1 MKLIVAL
8 SIGIF
13 LLFSCKKPENR
24 PCWKTAGTDT
34 EMTIEVEPF
43 SKLFLREHVEFVL
56 VQDTVEKV
64 VLSGGKNLL
73 NFIAVS
79 VTDQTL
85 EIGNDNTCTFF
96 RSYDKKV
103 KAEIHF
109 KSIENIHFEGS
120 ESLTNKGILNFSWLT
135 VLIRD
140 GAGPVNLN
148 FDAYAVI
155 ATISHGWGDFT
166 FTGDV
171 NYANFN
177 VWSNGFCNTYG
188 LNIKDSITVVSATQG
203 PMHINAD
210 QAKLKAETNG
220 SGNIYYRGT
229 PSSIAFNKYGL
240 GDLLDD
246 N

>member
-8 SIGIF
+8 SFSIL
-13 LLFSCKKPENR
+13 LLFACKKSENR
-24 PCWKTAGTDT
+24 PCWKTAGADT
-34 EMTIEVEPF
+34 ELTIELEPF
-43 SKLFLREHVEFVL
+43 SKLFLHEHVEFVL

-64 VLSGGKNLL
+64 VLTGGKNLL

-85 EIGNDNTCTFF
+85 EIGNDNKCSFF

-120 ESLTNKGILNFSWLT
+120 EPLTNKGKLNFSWLT
-135 VLIRD
+135 LLIRD

-148 FDAYAVI
+148 FDAYVVI

-166 FTGDV
+166 FSGSV
-171 NYANFN
+171 NYANLN

-188 LNIKDSITVVSATQG
+188 LSVKDSISVVSATQG

-210 QAKLKAETNG
+210 NAKLKAETNG
-220 SGNIYYRGT
+220 SGNIYYRGI

-240 GDLLDD
+240 GELLDG

>member
-1 MKLIVAL
+1 MKPFVVVCVLLAL
-8 SIGIF
+8 AAA
-13 LLFSCKKPENR
+13 CKKAENR
-24 PCWKTAGTDT
+24 PCWKTAGADT
-34 EMTIEVEPF
+34 EMTIEVAPF
-43 SKLFLREHVEFVL
+43 AKLFLHEHVKFVL
-56 VQDTVEKV
+56 VQDSVEKV
-64 VLSGGKNLL
+64 ILSGGKNLL
-73 NFIAVS
+73 NFIDVS
-79 VTDQTL
+79 VADQTL
-85 EIGNDNTCTFF
+85 EIGNDNKCTFF

-120 ESLTNKGILNFSWLT
+120 ESLTNKGKLNFSWLT
-135 VLIRD
+135 LLIRD

-148 FDAYAVI
+148 FDAYVVI

-166 FTGDV
+166 FTGNV

-188 LNIKDSITVVSATQG
+188 LNVKDSITVVSSTQG
-203 PMHINAD
+203 PVHINAD

-220 SGNIYYRGT
+220 SGNINYRGV
-229 PSSIAFNKYGL
+229 PSSMAFNKYGL
-240 GDLLDD
+240 GDLIDD

>member
-1 MKLIVAL
+1 MKLIVPMCF
-8 SIGIF
+8 GIL
-13 LLFSCKKPENR
+13 LLFACKKPENR
-24 PCWKTAGTDT
+24 PCWKTAGVDT
-34 EMTIEVEPF
+34 ELTIEVEPF
-43 SKLFLREHVEFVL
+43 SKLFLHEHVEFVL

-79 VTDQTL
+79 VTEQTL
-85 EIGNDNTCTFF
+85 EIGNDNKCTFF

-109 KSIENIHFEGS
+109 KNIDNIHFEGS
-120 ESLTNKGILNFSWLT
+120 ESLTNKGKLNFSWLT

-148 FDAYAVI
+148 FDAFAVI

-166 FTGDV
+166 FSGSV

-188 LNIKDSITVVSATQG
+188 LSVKDSISVVSATQG
-203 PMHINAD
+203 PVHINAD

-229 PSSIAFNKYGL
+229 PSSIAFNKYAL
-240 GDLLDD
+240 GNLLDD

>member
-1 MKLIVAL
+1 MKPIVVL
-8 SIGIF
+8 SFVVFVLSG
-13 LLFSCKKPENR
+13 CKKPEDR
-24 PCWKTAGTDT
+24 PCWKTAGEEA
-34 EMTIEVEPF
+34 EMTVALEPF
-43 SKLFLREHVEFVL
+43 TKLFLKEHVEFIL

-64 VLSGGKNLL
+64 VLTGGKNLL
-73 NFIAVS
+73 NFISVS
-79 VTDQTL
+79 VSDQTL
-85 EIGNDNTCTFF
+85 EIGNQNKCTFF

-109 KSIENIHFEGS
+109 KNIENIRFEGS
-120 ESLTNKGILNFSWLT
+120 ESLTNKGKLNFSWLT
-135 VLIRD
+135 LLIRD

-148 FDAYAVI
+148 VDALAII

-188 LNIKDSITVVSATQG
+188 LNVKDSITVISSTQG
-203 PMHINAD
+203 AVRINAD
-210 QAKLKAETNG
+210 QVKLKAETNG
-220 SGNIYYRGT
+220 SGHIYYRGV
-229 PSSIAFNKYGL
+229 PSSISFNKYGL
-240 GDLLDD
+240 GELIDD